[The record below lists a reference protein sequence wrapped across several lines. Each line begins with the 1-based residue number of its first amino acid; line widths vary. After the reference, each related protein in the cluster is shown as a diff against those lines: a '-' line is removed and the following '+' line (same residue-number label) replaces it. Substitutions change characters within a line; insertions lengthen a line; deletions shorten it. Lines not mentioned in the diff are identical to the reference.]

1 MVTEKW
7 KFDEMM
13 AAGLRGTIEDLRAII
28 DTIESNDYL
37 DQQDFDRSLKG
48 VVVKVN
54 LLRRILQES
63 RD

>member
-13 AAGLRGTIEDLRAII
+13 AAGLRGTINDLRTII
-28 DTIESNDYL
+28 ETIENNDYL